1 MKKIT
6 YVRVNRAIQEKT
18 VTVSPTKPIT
28 KLKSRRLDKRSSP
41 TACVVYKKIALYT
54 PNIYQEVVT
63 IFPLT
68 TPMAR
73 RTRLN
78 RDQTLHKNCN
88 CMAKILKIQTD
99 QFHFTNSEMNHAS
112 FMARPLTKATLQF
125 SQKNVFSKAIL
136 IWSEKIESL
145 FRSNTQ

>member
-1 MKKIT
+1 MLYT
-6 YVRVNRAIQEKT
+6 R
-18 VTVSPTKPIT
+18 
-28 KLKSRRLDKRSSP
+28 
-41 TACVVYKKIALYT
+41 KIALYT

-63 IFPLT
+63 TFPLT

-78 RDQTLHKNCN
+78 RDQTLHKNFN

-99 QFHFTNSEMNHAS
+99 QFHFTNSEMNHAL